1 MTNEERTKSML
12 KELEQDYI
20 SYGNLHDDGGQG
32 VRIIEEALRKQI
44 PMKPVQKKTLA
55 WISDTFKCP
64 VCGKNLV
71 TGYGCSACLQ
81 AIAWDKIDF
90 TDLKN
95 IGVLNLTVRS
105 YNAMKRAGINYVH
118 EVTDL
123 IDTGKLHTIRGLG
136 KRSYDEI
143 TQKVRELKDERQDT

>member
-1 MTNEERTKSML
+1 MTDIERIESML
-12 KELEQDYI
+12 KEIEHDYI
-20 SYGNLHDDGGQG
+20 SYGNLHDDGEQG
-32 VRIIEEALRKQI
+32 IRIIEDALRKQI
-44 PMKPVQKKTLA
+44 PMKPIQKKTHA

-71 TGYGCSACLQ
+71 TGYGCSTCLQ
-81 AIAWDKIDF
+81 AIDWGKIDF
-90 TDLKN
+90 TDLKD

-118 EVTDL
+118 EVSDL
-123 IDTGKLHTIRGLG
+123 IETGKLCTIRGLG

-143 TQKVRELKDERQDT
+143 TQKVREMKDERKDT